1 MGKNLKRFLI
11 SGASSQIG
19 LELVKKLL
27 SNNYEVVGLYN
38 KNKKRLELLEKKYKN
53 LKIHK
58 INFEDDSICKF
69 KFDKIDCFISLQGY
83 LKNSKNSK
91 INEDDL
97 IKHIKINYIKNLII
111 IEKIIPHMKRK
122 KYGKIFLTSSVGTKF
137 GGGEKTL
144 YYSISKYLNEYHPSY
159 LRKLIKD
166 NISLNTISIG
176 LVDTNIHKKINSK
189 DIVKRIKLTPAKRI
203 MNVNEISKSI
213 YDLVVTDT
221 NIMSNHLINL
231 TNGE

>member
-1 MGKNLKRFLI
+1 M
-11 SGASSQIG
+11 
-19 LELVKKLL
+19 
-27 SNNYEVVGLYN
+27 
-38 KNKKRLELLEKKYKN
+38 
-53 LKIHK
+53 
-58 INFEDDSICKF
+58 C
-69 KFDKIDCFISLQGY
+69 
-83 LKNSKNSK
+83 
-91 INEDDL
+91 
-97 IKHIKINYIKNLII
+97 
-111 IEKIIPHMKRK
+111 
-122 KYGKIFLTSSVGTKF
+122 TKF

-221 NIMSNHLINL
+221 NIMSNQLINL